1 MRRREVLGAVGGAT
15 VWPLMARAQQAV
27 PAVGFLHST
36 SRAANE
42 RLIAACN
49 AGLREVGFAEAQNVR
64 VEYRWAE
71 GDYGRLSDMA
81 ADLVARSV
89 SVIVT
94 AGGVPPA
101 LAAKAATRIVP
112 VVFVSGSDPI
122 EFGLVSSLNR
132 PEGNITGVHLLAYLL
147 DSKRVELLRELLP
160 GAASIALLANP
171 SSPQAQA
178 QIDNVERAVRTLGAR
193 LVVLNATIPSEVES
207 AFARIV
213 MEKVDALLVSADP
226 FLLNQREQIVDL
238 AARHALP
245 AAYQWR
251 EFAELGGLMS
261 YGTSIADAYRHAG
274 VYAGRI
280 LKGQRVAE
288 LPVQQAV
295 KVELVVNL
303 KTARRLSI
311 QVPQSILARADEVIE

>member
-1 MRRREVLGAVGGAT
+1 MRRREALGVVGGAT

-42 RLIAACN
+42 RLIAAFS
-49 AGLREVGFAEAQNVR
+49 AGLREVGFTEAQDVR
-64 VEYRWAE
+64 VDYRWAE

-122 EFGLVSSLNR
+122 EFGLVSSLSR

-193 LVVLNATIPSEVES
+193 LVVLNATIDRPPMSGP
-207 AFARIV
+207 AP
-213 MEKVDALLVSADP
+213 MLV
-226 FLLNQREQIVDL
+226 Q
-238 AARHALP
+238 
-245 AAYQWR
+245 
-251 EFAELGGLMS
+251 
-261 YGTSIADAYRHAG
+261 
-274 VYAGRI
+274 GRP
-280 LKGQRVAE
+280 G
-288 LPVQQAV
+288 
-295 KVELVVNL
+295 
-303 KTARRLSI
+303 
-311 QVPQSILARADEVIE
+311 

>member
-1 MRRREVLGAVGGAT
+1 MRRREALGVVGGAT

-42 RLIAACN
+42 RLIAAFN
-49 AGLREVGFAEAQNVR
+49 AGLREVGFTEAQNVR

-122 EFGLVSSLNR
+122 EFGLESSR
-132 PEGNITGVHLLAYLL
+132 ATSRVASRRRL
-147 DSKRVELLRELLP
+147 DSAARKPIESTSSGPDRQRRAGSPHVG
-160 GAASIALLANP
+160 GAAGG
-171 SSPQAQA
+171 AQR
-178 QIDNVERAVRTLGAR
+178 DHPER
-193 LVVLNATIPSEVES
+193 
-207 AFARIV
+207 
-213 MEKVDALLVSADP
+213 
-226 FLLNQREQIVDL
+226 
-238 AARHALP
+238 
-245 AAYQWR
+245 
-251 EFAELGGLMS
+251 
-261 YGTSIADAYRHAG
+261 
-274 VYAGRI
+274 GR
-280 LKGQRVAE
+280 KRFHQDRY
-288 LPVQQAV
+288 
-295 KVELVVNL
+295 
-303 KTARRLSI
+303 
-311 QVPQSILARADEVIE
+311 